1 MKKYVLTMLMSIV
14 SMMFA
19 VSVFADNPKV
29 AFVYVGPVGDGGW
42 TYAHDLGRQEL
53 EAMGVET
60 TYVES
65 VPETDSKRVLR
76 NLARKGYDIIFTT
89 SFGYMDDTLE
99 VAKDFPD
106 TIFMHCSGFK
116 QSENMGN
123 YFARMYQARFLV
135 GMVAGLTTKTDKIGI
150 IGSFPIPEIIRH
162 INAFTLGARSVNS
175 NAEVQV
181 LWVNSWFDPAKEA
194 AAAGALID
202 NGADVVTI
210 TTDSAAATQ
219 TAEKRGVYSI
229 GNDSDMTLYGPAAH
243 LTANVYNWGIYYKH
257 IYEQV
262 KNGSWTPTNDWW
274 SMDTGIV
281 SISPYGDMVPQ
292 DTRNTVNTIQR
303 AMNTGEFKV
312 FQGPIYDR
320 NGDLAIKSGEVPT
333 DQELLSMDYFVEG
346 VLGDLPK

>member
-135 GMVAGLTTKTDKIGI
+135 GMVAGLTTKTCLLYTSPSPRD
-150 IGSFPIPEIIRH
+150 RH
-162 INAFTLGARSVNS
+162 
-175 NAEVQV
+175 
-181 LWVNSWFDPAKEA
+181 
-194 AAAGALID
+194 
-202 NGADVVTI
+202 
-210 TTDSAAATQ
+210 
-219 TAEKRGVYSI
+219 
-229 GNDSDMTLYGPAAH
+229 
-243 LTANVYNWGIYYKH
+243 
-257 IYEQV
+257 
-262 KNGSWTPTNDWW
+262 
-274 SMDTGIV
+274 
-281 SISPYGDMVPQ
+281 
-292 DTRNTVNTIQR
+292 
-303 AMNTGEFKV
+303 
-312 FQGPIYDR
+312 
-320 NGDLAIKSGEVPT
+320 
-333 DQELLSMDYFVEG
+333 
-346 VLGDLPK
+346 